1 MNILLLDLFGSFL
14 TEDMLYCIKKLGH
27 NCKNVQFILAD
38 KEGNDEFSA
47 FMKKELSE
55 CSFDM
60 VLTTNYYPAVARICY
75 VNNIVYCA
83 WVYDSPPEIQ
93 SLETLDYSTNR
104 IFFFCRYDY
113 ESYKNQGF
121 DNVYYLPL
129 GANIE
134 RLSSFKA
141 INKYQCDVSLVG
153 GLYHSDSFLGLKSI
167 MAPEQQQFL
176 EAMVQV
182 QLKHAGSM
190 VLDSALT
197 EDFVEQ
203 VCRHYKDQSEMAVQP
218 NKAQLF
224 YSICAHITHME
235 RLALLRLSAGN
246 GYSTRLY
253 ASSVTDQNR
262 DLLTSQGVEIHGP
275 VNYGREMPQVF
286 LSSKIN
292 LNPTLRANR
301 TGIPLRVVDV
311 LGVGGFLLTT
321 HQAELDDFFFEDE
334 IATYECVEE
343 AIEKIDYYLS
353 HESERVLLAAKGH
366 ERAKKDFSFEDRI
379 MAIMYIATK
388 SR

>member
-14 TEDMLYCIKKLGH
+14 TGDMLYCIKKLGH
-27 NCKNVQFILAD
+27 SCKSVQFILED
-38 KEGNDEFSA
+38 KEGNDEFSS
-47 FMKKELSE
+47 FMKKELSDG
-55 CSFDM
+55 SFDM

-75 VNNIVYCA
+75 VNNISYAA

-93 SLETLDYSTNR
+93 SLETLSFTTNR
-104 IFFFCRYDY
+104 IFFFCKYDY
-113 ESYKNQGF
+113 ETYKNQGF

-134 RLSSFKA
+134 RLSSFRAAGEYK
-141 INKYQCDVSLVG
+141 CDVSLVG
-153 GLYHSDSFLGLKSI
+153 GLYHSDSYLGLKAI
-167 MAPEQQQFL
+167 MTPEQQQFL
-176 EAMVQV
+176 EAMVKV
-182 QLKHAGSM
+182 QLKHSGSR

-197 EDFVEQ
+197 EGFVEEI
-203 VCRHYKDQSEMAVQP
+203 CRHYRNLSELAVQP

-224 YSICAHITHME
+224 YSICTHITHME
-235 RLALLRLSAGN
+235 RLALLRLSAGK
-246 GYSTRLY
+246 GHSTRLY

-262 DLLTSQGVEIHGP
+262 SLLTSQGVEICGP
-275 VNYGREMPQVF
+275 VNYSMEMPQVF
-286 LSSKIN
+286 LDSRIN

-353 HESERVLLAAKGH
+353 HESERILLAAKGH
-366 ERAKKDFSFEDRI
+366 ARAKKDFSFEDRI
-379 MAIMYIATK
+379 KAILLMAGK
-388 SR
+388 D